1 MQVHWTLQVFE
12 RKKTKFKVLEAN
24 KKEKEKEN

>member
-24 KKEKEKEN
+24 KEEKEN